1 MPQCFRG
8 VSGIQGPLVMT
19 LHYTTGEAFDQSTAR
34 GEIESRISWLKRL
47 HAAKYAALPLVAIG
61 AGAGL
66 FIPVAFPAIAG
77 TTAAL
82 VGAAEIFSRNQRK
95 ILQEEI
101 KAYKDRFNASEKE
114 ITALSSSANTVT
126 VSGPST

>member
-1 MPQCFRG
+1 
-8 VSGIQGPLVMT
+8 MT
-19 LHYTTGEAFDQSTAR
+19 LHYSTGEPLEKSTAR

-47 HAAKYAALPLVAIG
+47 HAAKYAALPLVAVG

-66 FIPVAFPAIAG
+66 FIPIAFPAIAG
-77 TTAAL
+77 TTAVL

-95 ILQEEI
+95 VLQGEI
-101 KAYKDRFNASEKE
+101 EAYKNRFDASQNE

-126 VSGPST
+126 VSGSST